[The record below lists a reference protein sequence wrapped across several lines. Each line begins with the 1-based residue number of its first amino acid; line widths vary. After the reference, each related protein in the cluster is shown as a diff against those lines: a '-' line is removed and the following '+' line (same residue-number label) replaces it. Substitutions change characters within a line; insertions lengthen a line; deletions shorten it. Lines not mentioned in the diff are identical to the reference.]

1 MSGLYQRDTVLKDL
15 REQVMEVH
23 FVKTNGE
30 QRIMRC
36 TLQKHMLPEMYQN
49 SYDEQREEREFHQK
63 NPNVVA
69 AWDVQENGWRS
80 FRIDSVFYTQT
91 VNTAV

>member
-1 MSGLYQRDTVLKDL
+1 
-15 REQVMEVH
+15 
-23 FVKTNGE
+23 
-30 QRIMRC
+30 
-36 TLQKHMLPEMYQN
+36 MLPEMYQN
-49 SYDEQREEREFHQK
+49 SYEEQQEEREFHQK